1 MGRERTFGPSPRIG
15 SAMQS
20 SGQYNQ
26 DENDRRRDSAA
37 PRIYITSET
46 RLFREGLNAVLARD
60 NRVDVVGYGS
70 FSDTLKEIRQLRP
83 ELVLLDIAGHDSL
96 ALPGKLQEILLGLRV
111 VAVAVSE
118 LGADVIACAE
128 AGISGYVARDGNV
141 EHLIGTIMRAR
152 SGELVCPPQI
162 TAMLFDR
169 VATLY
174 SSRSPSPSG
183 EGLTRRE
190 REIAGLIAR
199 GLQNKE
205 IARCLCLGNATVKN
219 HVHNILQKLNIERRN
234 EIFGRRFD
242 IDTWH
247 QGTGPSQEQGPRN
260 SA

>member
-1 MGRERTFGPSPRIG
+1 MGRERTFGPSGRTS
-15 SAMQS
+15 SAAEP
-20 SGQYNQ
+20 SGQYDQ
-26 DENDRRRDSAA
+26 DKDDRGRDPPR

-46 RLFREGLNAVLARD
+46 LLFREGLYAVLARE
-60 NRVDVVGYGS
+60 NRVDVIGYGS
-70 FSDTLKEIRQLRP
+70 CSDALAEIEKLTP
-83 ELVLLDIAGHDSL
+83 ELVLLDIAGYDFSSL
-96 ALPGKLQEILLGLRV
+96 PRKLQAILPGLRV

-118 LGADVIACAE
+118 VGADVIACAE
-128 AGISGYVARDGNV
+128 AGICGYVARDGNV
-141 EHLIGTIMRAR
+141 DDLIATIMRALD
-152 SGELVCPPQI
+152 GELVCPPQI

-174 SSRSPSPSG
+174 SSHPPSPAG

-219 HVHNILQKLNIERRN
+219 HVHNILQKLNIQRRN

-242 IDTWH
+242 IDPWH
-247 QGTGPSQEQGPRN
+247 RGTGPSEPLRQ

>member
-1 MGRERTFGPSPRIG
+1 
-15 SAMQS
+15 
-20 SGQYNQ
+20 
-26 DENDRRRDSAA
+26 
-37 PRIYITSET
+37 
-46 RLFREGLNAVLARD
+46 
-60 NRVDVVGYGS
+60 
-70 FSDTLKEIRQLRP
+70 
-83 ELVLLDIAGHDSL
+83 L
-96 ALPGKLQEILLGLRV
+96 ALPGKLRAILPGLRV

-128 AGISGYVARDGNV
+128 AGICGYVARDGSV
-141 EHLIGTIMRAR
+141 EHLIGTITRAL
-152 SGELVCPPQI
+152 SGELLCPPQI

-183 EGLTRRE
+183 ETLTRRE

-219 HVHNILQKLNIERRN
+219 HVHNILRKLNIQRRN
-234 EIFGRRFD
+234 EIFGQRFD
-242 IDTWH
+242 IDPWRA
-247 QGTGPSQEQGPRN
+247 GTGPSERLRK